1 LDIAKITKNAGPKV
15 APAAHC
21 WGGEV
26 GSHPIIEHHLLA
38 AAYFEHA
45 AKHHRLAA
53 AHHEKGEHAQ
63 GAQDVEVAY
72 GHTSSATFHAGEA
85 AKYYASE
92 YAASQAAQLARMPRL
107 RDLTP
112 DTAQE
117 GDRPGAR
124 RGGHI
129 S

>member
-1 LDIAKITKNAGPKV
+1 V
-15 APAAHC
+15 A
-21 WGGEV
+21 
-26 GSHPIIEHHLLA
+26 SHPIVEHHLLA

-92 YAASQAAQLARMPRL
+92 YDATQAARLARSPHFKEL
-107 RDLTP
+107 SRDAAP
-112 DTAQE
+112 Q
-117 GDRPGAR
+117 GDRTGSQ
-124 RGGHI
+124 RGGQV

>member
-1 LDIAKITKNAGPKV
+1 M
-15 APAAHC
+15 
-21 WGGEV
+21 
-26 GSHPIIEHHLLA
+26 GSHPVVEHHVLA

-53 AHHEKGEHAQ
+53 AHHERGEHAQ

-72 GHTSSATFHAGEA
+72 GHTSSAAFHAGEA

-92 YAASQAAQLARMPRL
+92 YAAAQAAQLAKMPQFKE
-107 RDLTP
+107 LTRG
-112 DTAQE
+112 AAHQ
-117 GDRPGAR
+117 GDQPGEQH
-124 RGGHI
+124 GGQV

>member
-1 LDIAKITKNAGPKV
+1 V
-15 APAAHC
+15 
-21 WGGEV
+21 E
-26 GSHPIIEHHLLA
+26 SHPIVEHHLLA

-53 AHHEKGEHAQ
+53 THHEKGEHAQ

-92 YAASQAAQLARMPRL
+92 YAASQAAQLARMPQF
-107 RDLTP
+107 RDLTRDSGQP
-112 DTAQE
+112 A
-117 GDRPGAR
+117 DRPAGQHS
-124 RGGHI
+124 GQV